1 MKDNFVKVFRM
12 AGLGKLMMVCL
23 VIVGATVFNSLSAQ
37 SYMGRQE
44 AIAVLEA
51 KAASVAQSIS
61 NLPTTTLDY
70 RYGQFQ
76 ISTYKEIY
84 ARIQDSNTTVAGAVS
99 AVFANMSANNDSMG
113 DNRAT
118 MVEYNKKYQVSNF
131 DIFYAMKSHINALL
145 KG

>member
-12 AGLGKLMMVCL
+12 AGLGKLVMVCL
-23 VIVGATVFNSLSAQ
+23 VIVGASVFNSLSAQ

-51 KAASVAQSIS
+51 QAASVAQSIS

-84 ARIQDSNTTVAGAVS
+84 ARIQDSNTTVASAVS
-99 AVFANMSANNDSMG
+99 AVFANMSGKNDSMA
-113 DNRAT
+113 DNYAT
-118 MVEYNKKYQVSNF
+118 MVDYNKKYQVSNF

>member
-12 AGLGKLMMVCL
+12 AGLGKLVMVCL
-23 VIVGATVFNSLSAQ
+23 VIVGASVFNSLSAQ

-84 ARIQDSNTTVAGAVS
+84 ARIQDSNTTVASAVS
-99 AVFANMSANNDSMG
+99 AVFANMSGKNDSMA
-113 DNRAT
+113 DNYAT

-131 DIFYAMKSHINALL
+131 DIFYAMKTHINALL

>member
-12 AGLGKLMMVCL
+12 AGLGKLVMVCL

-37 SYMGRQE
+37 SYMGKQE

-70 RYGQFQ
+70 RYGKFQ

-84 ARIQDSNTTVAGAVS
+84 ARIQDSNTTVASAVS

>member
-12 AGLGKLMMVCL
+12 AGLGKLVMVCL

>member
-12 AGLGKLMMVCL
+12 AGLGKLVMVCL
-23 VIVGATVFNSLSAQ
+23 VIVGASVFNGLSAQ
-37 SYMGRQE
+37 SYMGKQQ

-76 ISTYKEIY
+76 ISTYKAIY
-84 ARIQDSNTTVAGAVS
+84 EKIQDSNTTVAGAVS
-99 AVFANMSANNDSMG
+99 AVFATMSGKNDSMG
-113 DNRAT
+113 DNYAT

>member
-12 AGLGKLMMVCL
+12 AGLGKLVMVCL

-37 SYMGRQE
+37 SYMGKQQ